1 MILVHLN
8 ENEQALRSK
17 IDVPEI
23 FSDILE
29 KVRVVTWNFFINFSN
44 YSQNVELFNI
54 TKVP

>member
-8 ENEQALRSK
+8 ENEQALRPK

-29 KVRVVTWNFFINFSN
+29 KVRVVTWNFFIK
-44 YSQNVELFNI
+44 SQTTVKMLSYLI
-54 TKVP
+54 